1 MVNLSLVHEIANR
14 HTCTCL
20 DESRHASPMPPQVDS
35 LVSRCIYHE
44 LKVHFRILRK
54 TDKQDLSCKISRII
68 FRNDD
73 RNVFKTVLM

>member
-54 TDKQDLSCKISRII
+54 NR
-68 FRNDD
+68 
-73 RNVFKTVLM
+73 